1 MSNLQ
6 PVLPSLW
13 TPHTI
18 LLKAHVKEL
27 GDSLTVVGHYSQ
39 PSRKQELDEELE
51 FAFKLM
57 RQQGRLKQVVLAGDF
72 NRSAEQVS
80 QLAERLRLKLNQN
93 SSHQLPNASRQV
105 NNESLSGG
113 CMAPPTPQPSR
124 A

>member
-57 RQQGRLKQVVLAGDF
+57 RQQGRLKQVVLGGDF
-72 NRSAEQVS
+72 NRSVEQVRT
-80 QLAERLRLKLNQN
+80 L
-93 SSHQLPNASRQV
+93 ASRLQLGL
-105 NNESLSGG
+105 N
-113 CMAPPTPQPSR
+113 
-124 A
+124 

>member
-93 SSHQLPNASRQV
+93 SSYQLPNGSRQV
-105 NNESLSGG
+105 NSEPLSL
-113 CMAPPTPQPSR
+113 APQVKST
-124 A
+124 